1 MPPQVDPALV
11 EREKSARACMEDQSA
26 HIQHQQTCIAEL
38 ENRAANLAQEL
49 QTCNDLLE
57 SELIKAGE
65 QTEIMNALAEDVSR
79 WQTRYEELE
88 ARGVDNMFSRDR
100 GSANGKHVA
109 VCPDESLMEAH
120 VQEQVATALHGA
132 LAKMSLLE
140 RDKAKME
147 QEQRRME
154 KELEQIAFDK
164 SVLEKGLDEA
174 MAELRAQAAQLAAA
188 RGMAAKSRD
197 LLAQEAALRVL
208 TEEKL
213 EEESRKLRAAQAS
226 TDHLSH
232 S

>member
-1 MPPQVDPALV
+1 VDPALV
-11 EREKSARACMEDQSA
+11 EREKSARACIEDQSA
-26 HIQHQQTCIAEL
+26 HIQHQQKCIAEL
-38 ENRAANLAQEL
+38 ESRAANLAQEL

-88 ARGVDNMFSRDR
+88 ARGVDHMFSRDR

-109 VCPDESLMEAH
+109 VEPDESLMEAH

-154 KELEQIAFDK
+154 KEVEQVAFDK

-188 RGMAAKSRD
+188 RGLAAKSRD